1 MCIIKLKSKYY
12 IIIIN
17 YLVILKIKLII
28 RVNIE
33 KLIRESIII
42 VINKLI
48 IRINIKELYRKL
60 IIELIIELIVEL
72 IIELLIIDW
81 LLVYFRIID

>member
-17 YLVILKIKLII
+17 YLIILKIKLII
-28 RVNIE
+28 RVDIE
-33 KLIRESIII
+33 KLRRESIII

-48 IRINIKELYRKL
+48 IRINIK
-60 IIELIIELIVEL
+60 
-72 IIELLIIDW
+72 
-81 LLVYFRIID
+81 